1 MCAGIGWPRHWLRPS
16 SSDRIG
22 VTDTART
29 RAFTPLPITH
39 RQFTRA
45 VVVTNQKTRRQA
57 ATAASTEW
65 MANRLLPWRWMFNW
79 NLLNIRICKCTAPH
93 ATPLITILFSVCTES
108 TLRYFRRQNRRVIA
122 ANYSSQMANF
132 APSVCIKYSA
142 STVWEVARS
151 GGAAARSSHIHTHT
165 RRPCFAQCKHL
176 PRPSNWALI
185 TLDGKTLVAIFFCN
199 LLSRHIRPAQRFGV
213 HFQRRISAIFAGC
226 IR

>member
-29 RAFTPLPITH
+29 RAFTPLLITH

-165 RRPCFAQCKHL
+165 
-176 PRPSNWALI
+176 PSVLCAM
-185 TLDGKTLVAIFFCN
+185 
-199 LLSRHIRPAQRFGV
+199 
-213 HFQRRISAIFAGC
+213 
-226 IR
+226 